1 MTKTEQRDRIYRIKE
16 YIHELGVMRPYKSR
30 WRYTKFGICCRVRS
44 ASKKDVYYRVTLRT
58 HPTPNCKCSCPDFIN
73 HRREVEYA
81 CKHIRFVLGR
91 WNEKHAFKRVAALQD
106 GSFLPNA
113 DKGLEMIATQ
123 PRYAPIN
130 HPRTDHLES
139 VTEAISAGYV
149 FENPNWEQSDAT
161 NRMRFTTTDAGDLR
175 WLFIRQ
181 DRAIAEL
188 SGKAYTEKIKRVSQE
203 FGLKQTSR
211 LTNPTNEI

>member
-44 ASKKDVYYRVTLRT
+44 ASKKDVYYRVTLRK
-58 HPTPNCKCSCPDFIN
+58 TPQL
-73 HRREVEYA
+73 A
-81 CKHIRFVLGR
+81 CTCTCAPFVASPHDCDHIRFVKVR
-91 WNEKHAFKRVAALQD
+91 ASEKHAWRRVDAIARGL
-106 GSFLPNA
+106 FLPSA

-139 VTEAISAGYV
+139 VTQAISAGYV
-149 FENPNWEQSDAT
+149 FENPNWDQSDAS
-161 NRMRFTTTDAGDLR
+161 NRTRFTTTDAGDLR